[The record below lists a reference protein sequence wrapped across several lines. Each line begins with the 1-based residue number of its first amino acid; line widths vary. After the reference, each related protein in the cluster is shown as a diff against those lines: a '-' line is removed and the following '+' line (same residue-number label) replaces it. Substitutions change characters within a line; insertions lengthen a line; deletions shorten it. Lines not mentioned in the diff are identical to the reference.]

1 MKQHFPAQSQMKHD
15 CLCFQFIENLPLAAA
30 ILDSNL
36 NYLLFSQ
43 RWLSELGLKQPEII
57 GRSHPEVC
65 PSDWEPLQ
73 AAYQRC
79 LTEAVEMLVEE
90 PFQRTDGSTG
100 WRKWEIRPWQDETGV
115 MGGIIL
121 AIEDITERKQA
132 EAALAVKEARFKDTT
147 ANLPGVIF
155 QFTNRKDVWRVDYMS
170 EGIWNLLGVTA
181 EVVMAD
187 FGAFIRQVHPDDLES
202 YYASVTEVI
211 EQSIPWHYEGRL
223 IKPNGE
229 IRWWQGSSSIP
240 TKNNQGEII
249 FCGVLLDI
257 TERKEAEAALNQGKL
272 ELEQRVEERTQE
284 LRAVVAHLQDEIR
297 EREQA
302 EAALKESE
310 AELQAIIDNC
320 PAVIYLKDIQGRHI
334 RVNREFERLFG
345 ITREEIK
352 GKTNYDLFPQEMAQ
366 QFTQNDR
373 RILAGGKAIV
383 SEEVILHE
391 DGLHT
396 YVSVHF
402 PILDEAGVPYALGG
416 ISTDISDRKRVED
429 ERKQAEAVLRERN
442 AILGSILESTPDFI
456 LVKDRQ
462 GRHIALN
469 SNLANFFGKP
479 IEEILGKDDSELLP
493 PDIAHQIMAR
503 DRQIMEAGVTEAY
516 EEVVSNGDINT
527 TFLTTKA
534 PWRDA
539 HGNILG
545 IVVITRDISDVYDEL
560 RLRKRVEDALRLSVQ
575 QLKEQ
580 AQREQLI
587 NRLTNQIRNSLDFD
601 AILETTLHE
610 IQKVLQTDRCHLG
623 WYHGNV
629 EEPYW
634 EISPEVRLSHLPDL
648 TGRYPASAF
657 GVLATK
663 LLKLETLRIEDI
675 ETVEDPT
682 WRDFVR
688 TLGMR
693 TVLIIPVQLP
703 GGMVVAICCSHSTE
717 PRFWNDSE
725 VELLQGVIEQFAI
738 ALNQADL
745 YNQTRTKAHELE
757 QTLKEL
763 QQTQAQLVQ
772 TEKMS
777 SLGQL
782 VAGVAHEINNPVN
795 FIYGNLTYANN
806 YMQDLLRLLELYQT
820 HYPHPHSEIQEEAE
834 AIDLEF
840 LMQDL
845 PKLLSSMKVGADR
858 IQEIVLALRNFSRMD
873 EAEVKAVNIHEG
885 IDSTLTILHNRL
897 KDKSDRRGIE
907 IIKEYGNLPLVECYA
922 GQLNQVFM
930 NVLSN
935 AMDALDERDAQRS
948 PQDIKENPSRIT
960 IYTQLL
966 NPQQVQIRIADNGRG
981 MTETVR
987 QRLFEPFFTTK
998 SIGKGTGLGLSI
1010 SYQVVVEKHGG
1021 QLECISSPGKGA
1033 EFLITLPLVTKVTAS
1048 L

>member
-1 MKQHFPAQSQMKHD
+1 
-15 CLCFQFIENLPLAAA
+15 
-30 ILDSNL
+30 
-36 NYLLFSQ
+36 
-43 RWLSELGLKQPEII
+43 
-57 GRSHPEVC
+57 
-65 PSDWEPLQ
+65 
-73 AAYQRC
+73 
-79 LTEAVEMLVEE
+79 
-90 PFQRTDGSTG
+90 
-100 WRKWEIRPWQDETGV
+100 
-115 MGGIIL
+115 
-121 AIEDITERKQA
+121 
-132 EAALAVKEARFKDTT
+132 
-147 ANLPGVIF
+147 
-155 QFTNRKDVWRVDYMS
+155 
-170 EGIWNLLGVTA
+170 
-181 EVVMAD
+181 
-187 FGAFIRQVHPDDLES
+187 
-202 YYASVTEVI
+202 
-211 EQSIPWHYEGRL
+211 
-223 IKPNGE
+223 
-229 IRWWQGSSSIP
+229 
-240 TKNNQGEII
+240 
-249 FCGVLLDI
+249 
-257 TERKEAEAALNQGKL
+257 
-272 ELEQRVEERTQE
+272 
-284 LRAVVAHLQDEIR
+284 VVAHLQDEIR

-334 RVNREFERLFG
+334 RINREFERLFG
-345 ITREEIK
+345 ITGEQIK
-352 GKTNYDLFPQEMAQ
+352 GKTNYELFLQEMAQ

-373 RILAGGKAIV
+373 RILAAGKAIV
-383 SEEVILHE
+383 SEEVIPHE

-402 PILDEAGVPYALGG
+402 PILDEDGVPYALGG

-429 ERKQAEAVLRERN
+429 ERKQTEAVLRERN

-493 PDIAHQIMAR
+493 PNFAHQIMAK

-516 EEVVSNGDINT
+516 EEVVSNGVIET

-539 HGNILG
+539 QGNILG
-545 IVVITRDISDVYDEL
+545 IVGITRDIGD
-560 RLRKRVEDALRLSVQ
+560 RKRVEDALRLSAQ

-634 EISPEVRLSHLPDL
+634 EISPEVRHAHLPDL

-657 GVLATK
+657 GLLATK
-663 LLKLETLRIEDI
+663 LLKLETLRIKDI

-725 VELLQGVIEQFAI
+725 VELLQVVIEQFAI

-745 YNQTRTKAHELE
+745 YNQTRTKAQELE
-757 QTLKEL
+757 QTLREL

-795 FIYGNLTYANN
+795 FIYGNLSHAND
-806 YMQDLLRLLELYQT
+806 YMQDLLGLVELYQT

-858 IQEIVLALRNFSRMD
+858 IQKIVLALRNFSRMD
-873 EAEVKAVNIHEG
+873 EAEVKAVNLHEG

-897 KDKSDRRGIE
+897 RDKSDRRGIE
-907 IIKEYGNLPLVECYA
+907 IIKEYGNLPLVECHA

-935 AMDALDERDAQRS
+935 AMDALDERDAKRS
-948 PQDIKENPSRIT
+948 PQEIQENPSRIT
-960 IYTQLL
+960 IYTELL
-966 NPQQVQIRIADNGRG
+966 NPQQVQIRIADNGLG

-1021 QLECISSPGKGA
+1021 QMECISSPGNGA
-1033 EFLITLPLVTKVTAS
+1033 EFLIKLPLVTKVRAS
-1048 L
+1048 I